1 MPGVE
6 RVLMLTN
13 AVAPDKLG
21 GLERYVREL
30 SAALVRKGIPVT
42 VLAKRIREEDPTD
55 EVGDD
60 GVRIVR
66 HRVPSKSDRTFAARY
81 PFYVAAGVVR
91 EIHRMGPYGVIHG
104 HYAITT
110 LPAAFMTRPFLYSFH
125 APVHKELLL
134 EHGDSYLLPEATRT
148 TAVRSLRA
156 AERQVVRRARRTV
169 VVSEFSRAQLGEL
182 SSTAAGK
189 SQVIAGGIDT
199 ERFSPGQVHRDQWAR
214 SAAPLIF
221 TARRLVGRTGVF
233 ELVQTMPLLLTHLPK
248 AKLAIA
254 GDGYQRGAIED
265 EVRRLGIEESVRILG
280 RVNDAE
286 LLQWYR
292 NADLSVTPTQMLE
305 GFGLSTG
312 ESMAVGTP
320 VLVTPI
326 GANPELVRNLNPLL
340 VAPGRRPADLAQAI
354 LGLVEQEGL
363 LKRLRAY
370 TRSQAHPQWS
380 WDHVSDRY
388 LELYERF
395 VA

>member
-1 MPGVE
+1 
-6 RVLMLTN
+6 MLTN

-42 VLAKRIREEDPTD
+42 VLAKRMREEDPTD

-66 HRVPSKSDRTFAARY
+66 HRVPSKCDRTFAARY
-81 PFYVAAGVVR
+81 PFSVAAGVVR
-91 EIHRMGPYGVIHG
+91 EVRRIGPYGIIHG

-110 LPAAFMTRPFLYSFH
+110 LPVALMTRPFLYSFH

-134 EHGDSYLLPEATRT
+134 EHGGSYLLPEVTRT

-156 AERQVVRRARRTV
+156 AERRVVTRASGTV

-182 SSTAAGK
+182 STRAAGN
-189 SQVIAGGIDT
+189 SQLIAGGVDT
-199 ERFSPGQVHRDQWAR
+199 ERFSPGQVRRDEWAR
-214 SAAPLIF
+214 SADPLIF
-221 TARRLVGRTGVF
+221 TARRLVARTGVF
-233 ELVQTMPLLLTHLPK
+233 ELVQAMPLILTRLPM
-248 AKLAIA
+248 AQLAIA
-254 GDGYQRGAIED
+254 GDGHQRGAIED
-265 EVRRLGIEESVRILG
+265 EIRRLGIEKSVRLLG
-280 RVNDAE
+280 RVVDAE

-292 NADLSVTPTQMLE
+292 SADLSVTPTQMLE

-312 ESMAVGTP
+312 ESLAVGTP

-354 LGLVEQEGL
+354 LRLVEQEGL
-363 LKRLRAY
+363 LNRLRAPA
-370 TRSQAHPQWS
+370 RSRAHPRWS

-388 LELYERF
+388 LELYKLF
-395 VA
+395 MP